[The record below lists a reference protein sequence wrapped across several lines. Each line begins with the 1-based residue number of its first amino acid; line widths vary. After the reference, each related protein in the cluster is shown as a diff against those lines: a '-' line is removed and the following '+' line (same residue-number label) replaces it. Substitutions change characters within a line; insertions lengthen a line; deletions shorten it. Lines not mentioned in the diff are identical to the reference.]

1 MGHRSHASRSLPL
14 LGGVLLV
21 VGSYASTATADGYST
36 VEGASAAAAFAAH
49 ARYLADL
56 AVAHEHGEGVVRE
69 PARAAALYCE
79 SARLGNVEAMYA
91 LGWMY
96 ANGRGLERND
106 AYAGTLFAMAAFL
119 GHPQADRMRRYT
131 GEYVGAVPACLEPPP
146 DESLDPG
153 WSAETHIAALS
164 AQRKQLA
171 RLVVDLSSEYAIS
184 PKLALAVALTES
196 NLDAWAVSPRNAMG
210 VMQLIPETAA
220 RFKVRK
226 PFDPEENIRGGLAYL
241 RWLLAYFRG
250 DIALAAAGYNAGE
263 RAVERYRGVPPYAET
278 RAYVARVLAFMQR
291 RKHAY
296 DSRITEPSP
305 VIPVMQHV
313 GEREGG
319 L

>member
-1 MGHRSHASRSLPL
+1 MGRGLHASRSVHL
-14 LGGVLLV
+14 LGGALLAA
-21 VGSYASTATADGYST
+21 GSCASLAAADVHSADKGATAEA
-36 VEGASAAAAFAAH
+36 VFAEH

-56 AVAHEHGEGVVRE
+56 AVAYEHGEGVVRE

-96 ANGRGLERND
+96 ANGRGLGRSD

-119 GHPQADRMRRYT
+119 GHAQADQMRRYT
-131 GEYVGAVPACLEPPP
+131 GEYVGAVPACLQPPP
-146 DESLDPG
+146 DAAPDPG
-153 WSAETHIAALS
+153 WSAEAHIAAMS
-164 AQRKQLA
+164 AQRKQVA
-171 RLVVDLSSEYAIS
+171 RLVIDLSSEYAIS
-184 PKLALAVALTES
+184 PKLALAIALTES
-196 NLDAWAVSPRNAMG
+196 NLDAAAVSPKSAMG

-220 RFKVRK
+220 RFNVRK

-278 RAYVARVLAFMQR
+278 QAYVARVLAFMQR
-291 RKHAY
+291 RRHAY

-305 VIPVMQHV
+305 IIPGVQHLS
-313 GEREGG
+313 EREGG